1 MPGGSRGRRSR
12 APNDDEGDRFLP
24 RLRRRRASSEI
35 LRLHGFE
42 KFPACN
48 PPLPSR
54 RCTVLAPGIAMRH
67 PQWLGLTFPGAAGSG
82 RGPRKQLGS
91 CARERTELSK
101 HLPSSPSSASS
112 SASAVASSTAANRK
126 NSTSSFSPLS
136 LPPRSLHR
144 DPSRSSN
151 HPKKNHS
158 KPPPKRTATSTRPTA
173 PRSSPLPRPAPSA
186 GTRPTSPAPP
196 SSPGG
201 TTSSS
206 PVDRRG
212 AERARP
218 RWSL

>member
-136 LPPRSLHR
+136 LPPPSPQPHSNKTAHHRRGHHRRDQQGRSLR
-144 DPSRSSN
+144 KGP
-151 HPKKNHS
+151 
-158 KPPPKRTATSTRPTA
+158 
-173 PRSSPLPRPAPSA
+173 
-186 GTRPTSPAPP
+186 
-196 SSPGG
+196 
-201 TTSSS
+201 
-206 PVDRRG
+206 
-212 AERARP
+212 
-218 RWSL
+218 